1 MFLDIPFH
9 FVSDVAKLYMKGIR
23 TIQLK
28 QIIAGAKNIISFFIQ
43 VPFFFFHTS
52 TFSNSIFE
60 FRIRLFYNL
69 IVVYSQVKSHP

>member
-43 VPFFFFHTS
+43 VPFFSFIPPPSLTV
-52 TFSNSIFE
+52 FSNSGF
-60 FRIRLFYNL
+60 
-69 IVVYSQVKSHP
+69 VYFIT